1 MKILIVDDEL
11 LARRVIR
18 KMISDNFE
26 TFTFTTEASN
36 LADAISI
43 IENEKPD
50 LIFLDI
56 QLKDKNS
63 FDIFKEIDHN
73 ILNVIFV
80 TAYEQYAVKA
90 FEVGAKHYILKP
102 IEEDKLV
109 EATNK
114 VYKQLQNNNSD
125 LGKISIPYN
134 SDFKIFETTNIKFAK
149 ADGAYCK
156 IYLKGSKEEHISKP
170 LNYLEEKLKDHNSFI
185 RVHKSFLINAE
196 FIESIARDKSSL
208 LLNSGETI
216 PIARSRREE
225 FKLFV
230 QQYF

>member
-18 KMISDNFE
+18 KMISDNFN

-36 LADAISI
+36 LVDAISI
-43 IENEKPD
+43 IEKEKPD

-63 FDIFKEIDHN
+63 FEIFKEIDHN
-73 ILNVIFV
+73 TLNIIFV

-102 IEEDKLV
+102 IEEEKLI

-114 VYKQLQNNNSD
+114 VYKQIQNKNTD

-134 SDFKIFETTNIKFAK
+134 SDFKILETSNIKFAQ

-156 IYLKGSKEEHISKP
+156 IFLKGNKEEHISKP
-170 LNYLEEKLKDHNSFI
+170 LNYIEEKLKDFSSFI
-185 RVHKSFLINAE
+185 RVHKSFVVNAE
-196 FIESIARDKSSL
+196 WIQSIARDKSSL
-208 LLNSGETI
+208 LLNTGETI
-216 PIARSRREE
+216 PVARSRREE

-230 QQYF
+230 EEYF